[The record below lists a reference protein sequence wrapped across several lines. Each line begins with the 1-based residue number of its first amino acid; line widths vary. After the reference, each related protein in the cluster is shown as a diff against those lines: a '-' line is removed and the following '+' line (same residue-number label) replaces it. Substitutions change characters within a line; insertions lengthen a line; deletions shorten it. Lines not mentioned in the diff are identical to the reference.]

1 MLVREGLK
9 AREQRY
15 ARLTSV
21 VERLQASTDAADQK
35 YLADELGA
43 MLFPEIHAENPLAE
57 TTPSRTVAPRGAS
70 EGPRDQRRRSP
81 KAG

>member
-9 AREQRY
+9 AREQRH

-21 VERLQASTDAADQK
+21 VERLQATADAVEQK
-35 YLADELGA
+35 QLADELSG
-43 MLFPEIHAENPLAE
+43 MLFPEIHAENPVAE
-57 TTPSRTVAPRGAS
+57 ATPGRTVASRRAS

>member
-21 VERLQASTDAADQK
+21 VERLQATADAAEQK
-35 YLADELGA
+35 QLADELGG
-43 MLFPEIHAENPLAE
+43 MLFPEIHAENPVAE
-57 TTPSRTVAPRGAS
+57 ATPGRTVTSSRAS
-70 EGPRDQRRRSP
+70 EGSRDQRRRSP